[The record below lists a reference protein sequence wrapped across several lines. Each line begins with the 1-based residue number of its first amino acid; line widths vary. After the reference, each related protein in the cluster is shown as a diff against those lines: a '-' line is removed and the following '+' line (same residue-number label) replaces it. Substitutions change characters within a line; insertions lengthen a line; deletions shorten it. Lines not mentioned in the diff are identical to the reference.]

1 VSVDKEMVIAHRVK
15 KISGVILVKSNAQ
28 MDAKQSA
35 INTLDIVRTVKTDIG
50 ETCVT
55 NAAISNVQHV
65 INKLG
70 IALLVASTTGER
82 SVTNCAILDAHQM
95 FVGRMM
101 GYVLGV
107 DTGIGAITVINNALR
122 CVVVHATNTQ
132 QSV

>member
-1 VSVDKEMVIAHRVK
+1 MSVDKEMVIAHRVK
-15 KISGVILVKSNAQ
+15 KSHGVILVKSNAQ
-28 MDAKQSA
+28 MDAKQPA

-50 ETCVT
+50 QTCVT

-95 FVGRMM
+95 FVGRQM
-101 GYVLGV
+101 GYILGV